1 VLDPRPDER
10 DRHRMGAHA
19 VARDAAGGVGGVEQR
34 RDYYVMQLAR
44 RASLVFL
51 VLLITPAS
59 WAAGGFYL
67 LIPPEG
73 EYDERA
79 EFPNGY
85 KILDSAPLSQWSLQ
99 GGYESASEC
108 VTSRSR
114 YLIIEQALYSRSAEA
129 YRKAIGAVTEPV
141 VLKKQRLRTEKDS
154 ANVRAFMASLCVA
167 SDDARLR

>member
-1 VLDPRPDER
+1 
-10 DRHRMGAHA
+10 M
-19 VARDAAGGVGGVEQR
+19 
-34 RDYYVMQLAR
+34 MQLAT

-51 VLLITPAS
+51 VLLITSAS
-59 WAAGGFYL
+59 WAAGGWYL

-108 VTSRSR
+108 ETSRSR
-114 YLIIEQALYSRSAEA
+114 YLIIEQAALLE
-129 YRKAIGAVTEPV
+129 
-141 VLKKQRLRTEKDS
+141 
-154 ANVRAFMASLCVA
+154 VRGGVPQGDRRGNRAGRA
-167 SDDARLR
+167 

>member
-1 VLDPRPDER
+1 
-10 DRHRMGAHA
+10 
-19 VARDAAGGVGGVEQR
+19 VGGVEQR

>member
-1 VLDPRPDER
+1 
-10 DRHRMGAHA
+10 
-19 VARDAAGGVGGVEQR
+19 
-34 RDYYVMQLAR
+34 
-44 RASLVFL
+44 
-51 VLLITPAS
+51 
-59 WAAGGFYL
+59 L

-73 EYDERA
+73 EYDVRA

-85 KILDSAPLSQWSLQ
+85 KILDSAPLSQWNLQ

-108 VTSRSR
+108 ETSRSR